1 MKVVRL
7 VLVELYGIVEAIW
20 LWHFPFLSVVVA
32 VIWQRRCEYQG
43 YTNFTLEL
51 DSTIITNKLNNNL
64 VTNMKLKQVVDNIK
78 SIKNRIGIQVTH
90 CFREGNQVAD
100 WLAKLASTSTQILI
114 TQSLSHLPRQARG
127 CIQLDKWMMPSLR
140 CKYDKSN
147 FFVS

>member
-20 LWHFPFLSVVVA
+20 LWYFPFRSIVVA

-51 DSTIITNKLNNNL
+51 DSVIITNKLNNNL
-64 VTNMKLKQVVDNIK
+64 VTNMKLKKVVDNIK

-90 CFREGNQVAD
+90 CF
-100 WLAKLASTSTQILI
+100 
-114 TQSLSHLPRQARG
+114 
-127 CIQLDKWMMPSLR
+127 
-140 CKYDKSN
+140 
-147 FFVS
+147 

>member
-1 MKVVRL
+1 M
-7 VLVELYGIVEAIW
+7 
-20 LWHFPFLSVVVA
+20 A

-64 VTNMKLKQVVDNIK
+64 VTNMKLKKVVDNIK

-90 CFREGNQVAD
+90 YFREGNQVAD

>member
-20 LWHFPFLSVVVA
+20 LWHFPFRSVVVA
-32 VIWQRRCEYQG
+32 VIWQRRSEYQG
-43 YTNFTLEL
+43 YINFTLEL
-51 DSTIITNKLNNNL
+51 DSTTITNKLNNNL
-64 VTNMKLKQVVDNIK
+64 VTNMKLKKVVDNIK

-127 CIQLDKWMMPSLR
+127 FIQLDK
-140 CKYDKSN
+140 
-147 FFVS
+147 